1 MFDVSA
7 LGINR
12 LLSGDS
18 ALMVLSLCLGI
29 VLGLF
34 WSGRAFPRRLPPAN
48 PRHHD
53 RLRRSF

>member
-7 LGINR
+7 LGISR

-34 WSGRAFPRRLPPAN
+34 WSGRAFPRRLPSTN
-48 PRHHD
+48 PRHPA